1 MDSVSPTVRTGISTQ
16 MQLADPCSKTFCKSV
31 GNFDRNHADWAEF
44 TRVFRASPRYRRR
57 VREYPQAT
65 GDGPA
70 T

>member
-1 MDSVSPTVRTGISTQ
+1 MDSVSPTVRTGISVQ
-16 MQLADPCSKTFCKSV
+16 MQLADPCSNTFCKSV
-31 GNFDRNHADWAEF
+31 GNFNRHWADWAEF
-44 TRVFRASPRYRRR
+44 TRVFGARPRYRRR

>member
-1 MDSVSPTVRTGISTQ
+1 MDSVSPTVRTGISSQ
-16 MQLADPCSKTFCKSV
+16 MQLSNPSANTYWKSV
-31 GNFDRNHADWAEF
+31 GNCNCHWAEF
-44 TRVFRASPRYRRR
+44 TRVFRAQLLDRRR